1 MIQKT
6 VIQPKKFL
14 KELEEERAAT
24 SMLSKKKTLKTL
36 SSGLP
41 KSLSINSQG
50 PKHTKSSNEKAGLMP
65 GSQRA

>member
-24 SMLSKKKTLKTL
+24 SMLSKKKNPKNLKLRLAKELVYQFPRT
-36 SSGLP
+36 
-41 KSLSINSQG
+41 
-50 PKHTKSSNEKAGLMP
+50 
-65 GSQRA
+65 